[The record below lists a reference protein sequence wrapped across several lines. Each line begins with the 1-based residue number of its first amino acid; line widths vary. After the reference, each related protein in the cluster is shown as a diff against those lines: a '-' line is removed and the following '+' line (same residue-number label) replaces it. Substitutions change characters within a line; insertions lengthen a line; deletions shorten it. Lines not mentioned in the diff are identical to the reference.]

1 MWPGLPDDPDL
12 IPLHGDPE
20 FEDTEDLEIR
30 RLPLREALALVETGD
45 ITDAMSVAALL
56 GLAARR

>member
-1 MWPGLPDDPDL
+1 VFLAEGLTA
-12 IPLHGDPE
+12 GEPE
-20 FEDTEDLEIR
+20 FGDTEDLEIR
-30 RLPLREALALVETGD
+30 RLPLREALALIETGD